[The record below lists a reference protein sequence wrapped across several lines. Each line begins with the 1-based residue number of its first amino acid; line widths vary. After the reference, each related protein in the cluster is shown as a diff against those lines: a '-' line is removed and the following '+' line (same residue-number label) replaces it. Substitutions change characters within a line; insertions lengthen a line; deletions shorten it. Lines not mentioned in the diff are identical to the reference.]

1 MKVEHKKL
9 TTEPK
14 AYPVCEE
21 CGEVITLDVPYVEI
35 TLGSKSICL
44 CDEHWQ
50 ELDEQLDDLHEELY
64 GW

>member
-1 MKVEHKKL
+1 MKIEYKNL

-21 CGEVITLDVPYVEI
+21 CGEVITLDVHYVEI

-44 CDEHWQ
+44 CCEHWN
-50 ELDEQLDDLHEELY
+50 ELDKQIYDLQEELC